1 MLNKKK
7 LIDAN
12 DSVYIA
18 GHRGMVGSSIIR
30 SLRKRGY
37 TNIITCEKKNLNLK
51 IHSNVD
57 DFFNK
62 NKPKVVV
69 LSAAKVGG
77 IFANNSYPGD
87 FILDNLLIQMNII
100 QCSLKYDV
108 RRFLFLGSSCIY
120 PKFAKQPIK
129 EEYLLDGGLEPTN
142 EYYAIA
148 KISGLKLCEALNKQY
163 GFDSICLM
171 PTNLYGTG
179 DNYDFKTSHVLPAL
193 VRKFCEAKKNNFKSV
208 TCWGDGSPRREFLHC
223 DDLAEACIYSLEN
236 INVSKIKDLRKS
248 QSRFV
253 SHINVGTGIDISIKD
268 LAKMIANLVNFK
280 GNIIWDEKKPNGT
293 PQKKLD
299 INLMSKLGWNYNIP
313 FKKGIVKTIDEFQR
327 LNLI

>member
-1 MLNKKK
+1 MFNKKK
-7 LIDAN
+7 LIDTN
-12 DSVYIA
+12 DSLYVA

-37 TNIITCEKKNLNLK
+37 TNIITCDKKNLDLK
-51 IHSNVD
+51 ILSDVD
-57 DFFNK
+57 DFFKK
-62 NKPKVVV
+62 NKPNVVV

-77 IFANNSYPGD
+77 IYANSNYPAD

-100 QCSLKYDV
+100 QCLLKYNV

-129 EEYLLDGGLEPTN
+129 EEYLLEGGLEPSN

-148 KISGLKLCEALNKQY
+148 KISGLKLCEALYKQY
-163 GFDSICLM
+163 GLDSICLM
-171 PTNLYGTG
+171 PTNLYGTC
-179 DNYDFKTSHVLPAL
+179 DNYDLKTSHVLPAL
-193 VRKFCEAKKNNFKSV
+193 VRKFCEAKNNNLESV
-208 TCWGDGSPRREFLHC
+208 ICWGDGSPRREFLHC
-223 DDLAEACIYSLEN
+223 DDLADACIYSLEN
-236 INVSKIKDLRKS
+236 INVSKINDFKNP

-268 LAKMIANLVNFK
+268 LAEIIANLVNFK
-280 GNIIWDEKKPNGT
+280 GDIIWDKEKLNGT

-299 INLMSKLGWNYNIP
+299 ISLMSKLGWNYKIP
-313 FKKGIVKTIDEFQR
+313 FKEGILKTIDEFQKLE
-327 LNLI
+327 LN